1 MHTAQVALTV
11 ASDDPRYDG
20 LPMTPVPVTVVD
32 NDVAAVVI
40 ADPREAPQLRV
51 MVCDGQ
57 VPPSALSYTT
67 DEATA
72 VDALVWLTGAPPG
85 SDEVVVELRSS
96 DANWMT
102 LFPASAS
109 GVTTIR
115 FDRLNY
121 DRQVSIRLVPVY
133 SDVADPDRTVY
144 LLSLIH
150 I

>member
-1 MHTAQVALTV
+1 MPIEVKVKAVDDPVVEGTHTAQVALTV
-11 ASDDPRYDG
+11 ASDDPRYDD

-85 SDEVVVELRSS
+85 ATRLSS
-96 DANWMT
+96 
-102 LFPASAS
+102 S
-109 GVTTIR
+109 
-115 FDRLNY
+115 
-121 DRQVSIRLVPVY
+121 
-133 SDVADPDRTVY
+133 
-144 LLSLIH
+144 
-150 I
+150 